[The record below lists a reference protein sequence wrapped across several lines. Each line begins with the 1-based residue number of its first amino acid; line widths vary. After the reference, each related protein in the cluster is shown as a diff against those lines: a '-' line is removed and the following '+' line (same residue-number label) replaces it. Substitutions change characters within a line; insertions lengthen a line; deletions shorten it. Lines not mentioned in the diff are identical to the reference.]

1 MIKTI
6 IFDFGDVFINLDKA
20 ATLRELEKLEI
31 RSFSEEDLKQN
42 MEYEKGLLTSDEF
55 LNAYIQSYPHLT
67 IEGFKKSWNS
77 ILVDF
82 PKSRLNFIRK
92 LSEEKKYKLILLSNT
107 NHIHIDWVKENVE
120 FFEDFTNCFDEFYL
134 SQEINMRKPE
144 PSIYE
149 YVLKKH
155 DLKPEETLFIDD
167 TKENTDAAAE
177 LGIKTWNIDPVKEDV
192 TQLFEIKKELF

>member
-31 RSFSEEDLKQN
+31 KSFSEEDLNQN
-42 MEYEKGLLTSDEF
+42 MAYEKGLLTSDEF
-55 LNAYIQSYPHLT
+55 VDAYLKTYPHVT
-67 IEGFKKSWNS
+67 KEGFKKSWNS

-82 PKSRLNFIRK
+82 PKSRLDFIQK
-92 LSEEKKYKLILLSNT
+92 LSKERKYKLILLSNT
-107 NHIHIDWVKENVE
+107 NHIHIDWVKENVA
-120 FFEDFTNCFDEFYL
+120 FFEDFKNCFDAFYL

-144 PSIYE
+144 PSIYQF
-149 YVLKKH
+149 VLEKH

-167 TKENTDAAAE
+167 TKENTDAAAN
-177 LGIKTWNIDPVKEDV
+177 LGIKTWNINPVQEDV
-192 TQLFEIKKELF
+192 TELFEIKKELF

>member
-31 RSFSEEDLKQN
+31 KSFSEEDLNQN
-42 MEYEKGLLTSDEF
+42 MAYEKGLLTSDEF
-55 LNAYIQSYPHLT
+55 VGAYLKTYPHVT
-67 IEGFKKSWNS
+67 KEGFKKSWNS

-82 PKSRLNFIRK
+82 PKSRLDFIRK
-92 LSEEKKYKLILLSNT
+92 LSKEKKYKLILLSNT
-107 NHIHIDWVKENVE
+107 NHIHIDWVKENVA
-120 FFEDFTNCFDEFYL
+120 FFEDFKNCFDAFYL

-144 PSIYE
+144 PSIYQF
-149 YVLKKH
+149 VLEKH

-167 TKENTDAAAE
+167 TKENTDAAAN
-177 LGIKTWNIDPVKEDV
+177 LGIKTWNIDPVQEDV
-192 TQLFEIKKELF
+192 TELFEIKKELF

>member
-1 MIKTI
+1 MIRTI

-20 ATLRELEKLEI
+20 ATLRELEKLEV

-55 LNAYIQSYPHLT
+55 VDAYIKTYPHLT
-67 IEGFKKSWNS
+67 KEGFKKSWNS

-82 PKSRLNFIRK
+82 PKSRLDFIRK
-92 LSEEKKYKLILLSNT
+92 LSEEKKYQLILLSNT

-120 FFEDFTNCFDEFYL
+120 FFEEFKNYFDAFYL

-144 PSIYE
+144 PSIYQ

-155 DLKPEETLFIDD
+155 DLRPEETLFIDD

-177 LGIKTWNIDPVKEDV
+177 LGIRTWNIDPVKEDV